1 MSNPFGTST
10 SSMTSYVFEGNSQ
23 TREDVA
29 GAFLHWQLGDNQI
42 MRFCLRRTKS
52 VAPDAVPSAWR
63 R

>member
-29 GAFLHWQLGDNQI
+29 GAFLH
-42 MRFCLRRTKS
+42 
-52 VAPDAVPSAWR
+52 
-63 R
+63 